1 MSEPVQPTPGP
12 NPTPIE
18 PAAKVEPVA
27 PVTLPEDHPLV
38 KALAA
43 QKDEI
48 KRLKTVVDGSKTEAE
63 KVADKLA
70 EYEQKV
76 IAAEARTAR
85 REVALEHHL
94 TTEDAALLDTVTDG
108 AAMRALAERMARNAD
123 TAKRGTNYVP
133 GEGKTQE
140 VKGDDRRAFLR
151 TLTGRD

>member
-27 PVTLPEDHPLV
+27 PVTLPDDHPLV

-76 IAAEARTAR
+76 SPLR
-85 REVALEHHL
+85 RAPP
-94 TTEDAALLDTVTDG
+94 
-108 AAMRALAERMARNAD
+108 AERL
-123 TAKRGTNYVP
+123 P
-133 GEGKTQE
+133 
-140 VKGDDRRAFLR
+140 RASPHH
-151 TLTGRD
+151 